1 MTSDPDHPVR
11 TDEPGVTARITPA
24 DRGMIRAAGAAVV
37 LSAVL
42 GLVVVA
48 VAAATADGP
57 AVTGAVIGTAL
68 GLVVTI
74 PTFITTVLAPRVSP
88 MLAAAI
94 MLGGWLAKMA
104 LVVIVLLVIRD
115 NASVSVTWLAAALV
129 IGALTA
135 VAFETVLFSRLRQP
149 LQISSNQAD
158 GGPSSPRSRP

>member
-1 MTSDPDHPVR
+1 MTSNPDHSVR
-11 TDEPGVTARITPA
+11 ADEPDATARVTPA

-74 PTFITTVLAPRVSP
+74 PTFVTTLLAPRVSP
-88 MLAAAI
+88 LLAAAI

-104 LVVIVLLVIRD
+104 LVIIVLLVIR
-115 NASVSVTWLAAALV
+115 NSPSVSVTWLAAALL
-129 IGALTA
+129 IGALTG
-135 VAFETVLFSRLRQP
+135 VALETVLFSRLRQP
-149 LQISSNQAD
+149 VQISSDQAD
-158 GGPSSPRSRP
+158 EGLSSPRSRP

>member
-1 MTSDPDHPVR
+1 MTSTPDHSVR
-11 TDEPGVTARITPA
+11 SGEPDVTARVTSA

-74 PTFITTVLAPRVSP
+74 PTFVTTLLAPRVSP
-88 MLAAAI
+88 LLAAAI

-104 LVVIVLLVIRD
+104 LVVIALLVIR
-115 NASVSVTWLAAALV
+115 NSPSVSVTWLAAALL
-129 IGALTA
+129 IGALA
-135 VAFETVLFSRLRQP
+135 GVALETVLFSRLRQP
-149 LQISSNQAD
+149 VQTSSDQAD
-158 GGPSSPRSRP
+158 EGLSSPRSRP